1 MDHWSL
7 LMLLLPPLLT
17 ALTEPSYI
25 QTKALK
31 NLLQSNPL
39 QKLSY
44 VDSGMGMVP
53 KTLTRLFVF
62 MLDVLLL
69 IIFNIKSNI
78 LHWMCATHYYQYQIR
93 YTTLD
98 VQVFALGSSS
108 WKAIIKL
115 PECPPTYL
123 KKWQHIYT
131 DTRSLSYNIYK
142 IGN

>member
-1 MDHWSL
+1 
-7 LMLLLPPLLT
+7 
-17 ALTEPSYI
+17 
-25 QTKALK
+25 
-31 NLLQSNPL
+31 
-39 QKLSY
+39 
-44 VDSGMGMVP
+44 MGMVQ

-62 MLDVLLL
+62 MLDVLLS
-69 IIFNIKSNI
+69 IINIKSNI
-78 LHWMCATHYYQYQIR
+78 LHWMCATHYYQYQIQC
-93 YTTLD
+93 TTLD

-131 DTRSLSYNIYK
+131 DTRNLSYNIYK